1 MRKIT
6 LITAFFLLL
15 GQTVSAETIT
25 PIDEVKRGSMVTVA
39 GTVERIL
46 DSDEFRLD
54 GGTGKLRIYV
64 GPNWVPATVGQF
76 VTVMGFVDRGFGP
89 KELYARTLTDAEGQV
104 FRFEHRY
111 D

>member
-1 MRKIT
+1 MKKMT
-6 LITAFFLLL
+6 LVTVFLLL
-15 GQTVSAETIT
+15 IGQAVSAETIT

-39 GTVERIL
+39 GTVDRLL
-46 DSDEFRLD
+46 DTDEFRLD
-54 GGTGKLRIYV
+54 DGTGKLRIYV

-89 KELYARTLTDAEGQV
+89 KELYARTLTDEEGQM

-111 D
+111 E